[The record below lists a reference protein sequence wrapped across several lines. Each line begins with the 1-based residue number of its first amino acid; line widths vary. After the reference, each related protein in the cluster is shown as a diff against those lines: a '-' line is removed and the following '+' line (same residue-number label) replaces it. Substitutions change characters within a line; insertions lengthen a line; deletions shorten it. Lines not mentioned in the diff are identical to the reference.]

1 MSKSITKN
9 IVVPPE
15 TRDEKNSARRKF
27 FKQSAALAAIGLA
40 HHQSDA
46 LAASDASQATNPSLS
61 TQPVSA
67 APSGTPVPGGVVNS
81 PSANTAA
88 HVSGSA
94 TKTAALKGYNI
105 LFVLVDQERYMGS
118 GWPIPLPA
126 HERLKRTGV
135 YFENHHIASAACTS
149 SRSVIYTGQHMPVT
163 GMFDNAGMPYMAS
176 MDPVRT
182 PTIGHILRSMG
193 YFTTYKGKFHL
204 NNDMAM
210 ANSPN
215 HFTQLFEGLMDQYG
229 FSDFDGMGDFIDA
242 CRGGYQYDATVTA
255 KAITWLRTSAHK
267 LNHQGQPWFMAVNLV
282 NPHDVFWMNTDKPG
296 DPVQSKQ
303 AKMAIAPA
311 PDHKLYQSK
320 WPEVPLPS
328 TLNQSLTAPG
338 RMPAHHYFQQSNEV
352 VVGKI
357 PNEVERWRTYQD
369 YYFNCIRQ
377 SDGEIE
383 TLLKELDDQGLT
395 DSTIVIF
402 TADHGELGGSHGGMT
417 NKGDSAYEEQN
428 HVPLLIVHPKV
439 QGGVR
444 CKAVTS
450 HLDLVPTIMGLTTL
464 DTSLAQKYKTAL
476 KGKDFSAALTQ
487 PAAVRGDA
495 FRPDGALYCYNL
507 LQLHDPAFTTAL
519 YDVLMNK
526 SIATDQRFKA
536 IEQFP
541 VQWNLR
547 IGIRSVR
554 DERYKFSRYFSFKQF
569 NMPRTLE
576 ELIAK
581 NDLELYDLQNDPQ
594 EVNNLALDVV
604 KNKELILT
612 MNQKLNAL
620 IETEI
625 GVDDGSFLKFS
636 NWINWTGKEVVNS

>member
-1 MSKSITKN
+1 MRKKDLNQPAVSSGTD
-9 IVVPPE
+9 VAATSP
-15 TRDEKNSARRKF
+15 RRRF
-27 FKQSAALAAIGLA
+27 LRQSAALAALGLA
-40 HHQSDA
+40 QRQTDG
-46 LAASDASQATNPSLS
+46 LAAGPGAASSAKASP
-61 TQPVSA
+61 A
-67 APSGTPVPGGVVNS
+67 APPTGTPIPGGVENATPTPAVTTLAK
-81 PSANTAA
+81 SASQTQPMQ
-88 HVSGSA
+88 
-94 TKTAALKGYNI
+94 GYNI

-135 YFENHHIASAACTS
+135 FFENHHIASAACTS
-149 SRSVIYTGQHMPVT
+149 SRSVIYTGQHMPLT

-176 MDPVRT
+176 MDPTRT

-255 KAITWLRTSAHK
+255 KAITWLRASGHK
-267 LNHQGQPWFMAVNLV
+267 LNHQGQPWYLAVNLV

-296 DPVQSKQ
+296 QAVQSKN

-311 PDHKLYQSK
+311 PDHKLYQAA
-320 WPEVPLPS
+320 WPGVPLPT
-328 TLNQSLTAPG
+328 TLNQSLTGPG
-338 RMPAHHYFQQSNEV
+338 RIPAHHYFQQSNDV

-357 PNEVERWRTYQD
+357 PDETERWKTYQD

-377 SDGEIE
+377 SDGEIGS
-383 TLLKELDDQGLT
+383 LLDELDDLGLT
-395 DSTIVIF
+395 ENTIIIF
-402 TADHGELGGSHGGMT
+402 TSDHGELGGSHGGMT

-439 QGGVR
+439 KGGVS

-450 HLDLVPTIMGLTTL
+450 HLDLVPTIMSLSGR
-464 DTSLAQKYKTAL
+464 DTSLAKKFRPAL
-476 KGKDFSAALTQ
+476 KGKDFSAAVSQ
-487 PAAVRGDA
+487 PGSVGMDA
-495 FRPDGALYCYNL
+495 IRPDGALYCYNL

-519 YDVLMNK
+519 YEVLENK

-554 DERYKFSRYFSFKQF
+554 DGRYKFSRYFSFKQF
-569 NMPRTLE
+569 NTPQTFK
-576 ELIAK
+576 ELVEK
-581 NDLELYDLQNDPQ
+581 NDLELYDLQNDPS
-594 EVNNLALDVV
+594 ETNNLALDLV
-604 KNKELILT
+604 KNKQLILT

-620 IETEI
+620 IASEI
-625 GVDDGSFLKFS
+625 GTDDGSFLKFS
-636 NWINWTGKEVVNS
+636 NWINWSGKEVVNS